1 MDNGPS
7 AGNFA
12 LRWTQWVAKAP
23 GRALLALLGL
33 AVVLGAIGSQLG
45 VRSNLEDLFPD
56 DTPAV
61 VAAQQARAILPSS
74 NQMVLVFGSPS
85 QQANRDFATAFCD
98 RAAALPEIASVE
110 CRRDIDFFRRNAVLW
125 LDIDELKRLETRV
138 DATIRKATERQLVD
152 DSLTAGL
159 DDAEPTTATGTGADD
174 EFKDEFDDGF
184 SDEPAPA
191 APPAAGVAPGPAPGP
206 AEPTPPADTAPKAG
220 ANAPKVG
227 DNMPRAGDASTAK
240 DDGRLHVPTEAEVL
254 ARFGGSADLREWA
267 ESPDGTVLGVKLFP
281 RVKASDVEAAAA
293 LTAKIRALV
302 AELQPQRFH
311 PEMAVTIRGDYAEMS
326 AEVDSIRHG
335 LAITTL
341 LALAGIAAIQVYAFG
356 SLRAL
361 ILLLVPLG
369 IGIAWTV
376 GFARLSIGYV
386 NLITAFIFGI
396 LFGLGND
403 FGVYALTRYRED
415 RAKGLDPE
423 QALQEA
429 MPTLWSALRTAALT
443 TAAGFL
449 SLALFEFRGFSQF
462 GLIAGVGVLLAL
474 SATILSF
481 PPLVLWLHRIWP
493 EPPVRPEAA
502 RGLRWMGGVTG
513 ARASGWVLATALVAA
528 AVGAFGA
535 TDLRFD
541 TNFRKLRTPS
551 RAAKAEVDD
560 GSPAAVEKRLAQK
573 FGKEASTTNRT
584 PVLVVTDS
592 IDDARNV
599 HDWLAAHKKGLSRLE
614 QFVSIHTFLPAD
626 QTEKAALAARIRG
639 KIEAKRGALQGE
651 DGVEADRALASLSP
665 TPFGPKDLPDFVR
678 SRFLDVD
685 GGLGRYV
692 LLYANGNLADARSVA
707 EVVDQFGTIEANG
720 KSFRATA
727 GFFMLAEADGVVR
740 REGPWAVLLAAVAV
754 LVVVL
759 VQFRALMPVI
769 VSFVPLVLAF
779 AIFLGA
785 APTFGLELNLFT
797 ITVLPSIFGIGI
809 DGTVHLVHR
818 CWPAR
823 TRAEVREGAE
833 QIGGAA
839 WIAAWTTVVGFAALW
854 FQDNPGVSSL
864 GSMAVWGLI
873 VVTQVANA
881 ITAAWLARRVAAREA
896 SAA

>member
-1 MDNGPS
+1 MEHGPG
-7 AGNFA
+7 ANNIA
-12 LRWTQWVAKAP
+12 LRWTTMVARAP
-23 GRALLALLGL
+23 GRWLLLLLALAAGF
-33 AVVLGAIGSQLG
+33 GAIGSGLG

-74 NQMVLVFGSPS
+74 NQMVLVFGSPV
-85 QQANRDFATAFCD
+85 QEANRKLATEFCD
-98 RAAALPEIASVE
+98 RAAKLPEIASVE
-110 CRRDIDFFRRNAVLW
+110 CRRDVEFFRRNAALW
-125 LDIDELKRLETRV
+125 LAKDELLRLETRV

-159 DDAEPTTATGTGADD
+159 DDSVTGTAASESADD
-174 EFKDEFDDGF
+174 PFDDEFDDGF
-184 SDEPAPA
+184 GDDEAEAQPQAPGVAPTAAPSAEPTAPA
-191 APPAAGVAPGPAPGP
+191 AAAAAVAAPN
-206 AEPTPPADTAPKAG
+206 AG
-220 ANAPKVG
+220 AAV
-227 DNMPRAGDASTAK
+227 AE
-240 DDGRLHVPTEAEVL
+240 DDGKLHVPTEDEL
-254 ARFGGSADLREWA
+254 LKRFGGSADLREWT

-281 RVKASDVEAAAA
+281 RVKASDVETAAA
-293 LTAKIRALV
+293 LTAKIRALL
-302 AELQPQRFH
+302 AELQPERYH
-311 PEMAVTIRGDYAEMS
+311 PEMAVTIRGDYAKMS

-341 LALAGIAAIQVYAFG
+341 LALAGIAAIQIYAFG

-361 ILLLVPLG
+361 ILLLLPLG
-369 IGIAWTV
+369 VGIAWTV
-376 GFARLSIGYV
+376 AFARLSIGYV

-415 RAKGLDPE
+415 RARGLPPE
-423 QALQEA
+423 AALLEA

-449 SLALFEFRGFSQF
+449 ALALFEFRGFSQF

-474 SATILSF
+474 LSTMLCF
-481 PPLVLWLHRIWP
+481 PPLVLWLHRVWP
-493 EPPVRPEAA
+493 EPDVRPESA
-502 RGLRWMGGVTG
+502 RGLRWIGSVTG
-513 ARASGWVLATALVAA
+513 ARASGWVIAIAVVAA
-528 AVGAFGA
+528 IIGAYGA

-551 RAAKAEVDD
+551 KAANADVDD
-560 GSPAAVEKRLAQK
+560 GSPAAVQRRLAQK

-592 IDDARNV
+592 IDDARSV
-599 HDWLAAHKKGLSRLE
+599 HDWLNAHKAGLSRLD
-614 QFVSIHTFLPAD
+614 QFVSIHTFLPTD
-626 QTEKAALAARIRG
+626 QAEKAAIAAKIRA
-639 KIEAKRGALQGE
+639 KIEAKRGALEG
-651 DGVEADRALASLSP
+651 DDAVEADRALASLSP
-665 TPFGPKDLPDFVR
+665 TPFGPQDLPEFVR
-678 SRFLDVD
+678 SRFLDVE
-685 GGLGRYV
+685 GGIGRYV

-707 EVVDQFGTIEANG
+707 EVVEQFGTIEANG
-720 KSFRATA
+720 KTFRSTA
-727 GFFMLAEADGVVR
+727 GFFMLAEADAVVR

-759 VQFRALMPVI
+759 LQFRAWMPVL
-769 VSFVPLVLAF
+769 VAFVPLVLAF

-785 APTFGLELNLFT
+785 APALGLELNLFT

-818 CWPAR
+818 CWPAQ

-873 VVTQVANA
+873 IVTQVANA
-881 ITAAWLARRVAAREA
+881 ITAAWLARRVAARVA
-896 SAA
+896 RTVSA